1 MIAGSLQ
8 ASLHAFLLVT
18 AWQCLEDTLF
28 GPLSAS
34 AVLSSPCSDPIQ
46 QGLPYPHPSLRSPLI
61 PAPSLP
67 FTFPPAFPRPH
78 TLPCLPLCPRY
89 LPPLAPVFLQSS
101 LSVPRAPLKA
111 QSPATCN
118 PIPWHSLLF
127 SNQSQDFIPSHCCA
141 WTNLTPWILGLL
153 PWTRPAVLSRVQFS
167 VTPWTVAFQASLSM
181 GFSRQEYWSGLLCCP
196 PGIFLTQGSNP
207 GLPHCRRILYQ
218 LSHQGSPFPH
228 FWVFFPFKSHVLFS
242 LAPAFLCCFAIIP
255 SL

>member
-1 MIAGSLQ
+1 MGMVLFT
-8 ASLHAFLLVT
+8 LDKYLRGELLSHRVI
-18 AWQCLEDTLF
+18 LLTLRNHQI
-28 GPLSAS
+28 
-34 AVLSSPCSDPIQ
+34 VV
-46 QGLPYPHPSLRSPLI
+46 
-61 PAPSLP
+61 P

-181 GFSRQEYWSGLLCCP
+181 GFSRQEYWSGLAFLQ
-196 PGIFLTQGSNP
+196 GIFPTQGSHP
-207 GLPHCRRILYQ
+207 CLLYCGWN
-218 LSHQGSPFPH
+218 HRGSPSHPLTPSNPNQTHH
-228 FWVFFPFKSHVLFS
+228 FIQMQNDFFLPSSKWKLS
-242 LAPAFLCCFAIIP
+242 LKAHSVSGVKTDHLPP
-255 SL
+255 S